1 MFKLSTVAAIGFV
14 LALPAVASPR
24 VIDCSGN
31 WEATVRSL
39 EPEPAGPLTLSAV
52 RCVSMPHDGYPVSLS
67 PDGSKLLSFHELE
80 GLWVGGIDR
89 ADTGSAFAGRISGS
103 TFPRRSAPFEWRSDS
118 SVVMGV
124 AQETN
129 QRGFA
134 LTPLQPYLFT
144 ADGQKTRLPALI
156 HPDGPLDE
164 VFWMDG
170 SGSAFAT
177 FGTRGSYYKPERTD
191 VIPTIAMANAVTGEI
206 MQSFHITEI
215 EGLGDRRQWV
225 AASRTK
231 ENGRIRALVAWPP
244 DRWMLWDQNER
255 PRLVPIEIETRRP
268 TFTLSMD
275 GSQVLIMGNLSATG
289 LVCELGR
296 KCPAPTPQSGLIAQ
310 LREVTSGTVIWSID
324 GTARGFTTSIMPAVS
339 PQNRYALILLPDDRQ
354 YVALVSMADGRVLQ
368 RFLMPGWASLSFG
381 FSPDGKQ
388 AWLTGGSTMAVF
400 DIDDSSD

>member
-1 MFKLSTVAAIGFV
+1 MLKLSTLAAIGFV
-14 LALPAVASPR
+14 LALSAMASPR

-52 RCVSMPHDGYPVSLS
+52 RCVSIPHDGYRVSLS
-67 PDGSKLLSFHELE
+67 PDGRKLLSFHELE

-89 ADTGSAFAGRISGS
+89 VDTGSVFAGRISGS
-103 TFPRRSAPFEWRSDS
+103 TFPRQSAPFEWRSDS

-144 ADGQKTRLPALI
+144 AEGQKTRLPALV
-156 HPDGPLDE
+156 HPNGPLDE
-164 VFWMDG
+164 IFWMDG
-170 SGSAFAT
+170 AGSAFAT

-191 VIPTIAMANAVTGEI
+191 VIPTIAMANAVTGEVL
-206 MQSFHITEI
+206 QSFPITEI

-231 ENGRIRALVAWPP
+231 DNGRIRALVAWPP

-275 GSQVLIMGNLSATG
+275 GSQILIMGNLSATG
-289 LVCELGR
+289 LVCEFGR
-296 KCPAPTPQSGLIAQ
+296 KCPAPTPQSGMIAQ
-310 LREVTSGTVIWSID
+310 LRELTSGTVIWSID
-324 GTARGFTTSIMPAVS
+324 GIARGFTTSITPAVS
-339 PQNRYALILLPDDRQ
+339 PDNRYALILLPEDRQ

-368 RFLMPGWASLSFG
+368 RFPTPGWASLSFG
-381 FSPDGKQ
+381 FSADGGE
-388 AWLTGGSTMAVF
+388 AWLTGGSTMVVF
-400 DIDDSSD
+400 DIDNSPE